1 MKKMIIFAFC
11 FLVFNFLN
19 ALGTLRVES
28 IKMLPETSMNI
39 EVRDADGKY
48 APVLIVKTALKG
60 LGFQNV
66 SRPTLHA
73 AEYLE
78 RDHYYKFYMND
89 NQRVIKITH
98 SDYEPLEV
106 RILADFG
113 VNVKTQRVYEMT
125 LTNVPEKENINVV
138 IISDPPNANI
148 YIDDEFL
155 GHEKNYMI
163 STGIH
168 NIKLEMEGYKTISD
182 IIKVS
187 KSNMLFEYV
196 FSIKNDA
203 LLKISTIPTGANV
216 FLNNLKIG
224 VSPILKRYTEGS
236 YQLKITKNN
245 YKPYFD
251 TILIKKGININKE
264 IKLVSIKEF
273 DDSSKKKNIT
283 LTKSIIRS
291 SILPG
296 LGHYYIDNQLKKGM
310 IITGI
315 HVALCSGFIYYYS
328 RSMNKYKQ
336 YKSSN
341 YIEDINSNYIK
352 ANHLFK
358 TSEIFIGLDIIL
370 WVYSIFDVS
379 KITNKNL

>member
-1 MKKMIIFAFC
+1 MKKIILIVFC
-11 FLVFNFLN
+11 FSVFNFLS

-48 APVLIVKTALKG
+48 APVLIVKTNLKG

-66 SRPTLHA
+66 SRPTLHS
-73 AEYLE
+73 AEYIAG
-78 RDHYYKFYMND
+78 DHHYKFYMND
-89 NQRVIKITH
+89 NQRVVKITH
-98 SDYEPLEV
+98 SDYEPLEI
-106 RILADFG
+106 RLLADFG
-113 VNVKTQRVYEMT
+113 TNVKAQRVYEMS
-125 LTNVPEKENINVV
+125 LSNVPEKENINVV

-148 YIDDEFL
+148 YIDDELL
-155 GHEKNYMI
+155 GSEKSFII
-163 STGIH
+163 STGAH
-168 NIKLEMEGYKTISD
+168 NIKLEMEGYHTISD
-182 IIKVS
+182 IIKVT
-187 KSNMLFEYV
+187 KNNMLFEYV
-196 FSIKNDA
+196 LSIKNDA
-203 LLKISTIPTGANV
+203 LLKITTIPEGSNV

-224 VSPILKRYTEGS
+224 VSPISKRYTEGS

-251 TILIKKGININKE
+251 TILIKKGIDINEE
-264 IKLVSIKEF
+264 IELISMKDFNNFSE
-273 DDSSKKKNIT
+273 KKNIS

-296 LGHYYIDNQLKKGM
+296 LGHYYIDNQLKKGL

-315 HVALCSGFIYYYS
+315 HAALCTGFIYYYS
-328 RSMNKYKQ
+328 QSMDKYKQ
-336 YKSSN
+336 YESSN
-341 YIEDINSNYIK
+341 YIEDINNNYSE
-352 ANHLFK
+352 ANELYK
-358 TSEIFIGLDIIL
+358 TSQIFIGLDLIL